1 MKIKKYKND
10 IISIAVTLLFT
21 MAIIIGCKILY
32 KDNIKDNVN
41 KGTEYY
47 EAIVTDIK
55 KENLK
60 NDEYIEN
67 IELGYQDITLK
78 FLEGPYKDKE
88 YEVKNNV
95 SRVYNFKVHKGSKVV
110 ACMYFTDN
118 KLNGISVYSYKRT
131 TPLLILVILFLV
143 VVIGIGGIK
152 GIKTIMTVIFT
163 IVCIL
168 FFMLPLIIRGVSPIL
183 ASIII
188 VILSIT
194 MTFILV
200 SGINKKSLS
209 AIIGSFIAVTIAGI
223 IAYGFGKWAHLSGV
237 TMENAESI
245 MYISE
250 TSGLKINGLLFAAI
264 LISSLGAI
272 MDTTMSIASS
282 IFEIVQVNK
291 EIEKKELFNRGMNI
305 GRDIMGTMTNTLI
318 LAFVGGA
325 INLMIMLYVANM
337 WTIQLMNLDIIGT
350 EIIQGLSGTIA
361 MILAIPITAM
371 VSIYFCKIQH

>member
-1 MKIKKYKND
+1 MKIKKYRND

-21 MAIIIGCKILY
+21 VAIIIGWKILY

-41 KGTEYY
+41 KGMEYY

-131 TPLLILVILFLV
+131 TPLLILAILFLV
-143 VVIGIGGIK
+143 VVIGIGGVK

-168 FFMLPLIIRGVSPIL
+168 FLMLPLIIKGVSPIL
-183 ASIII
+183 ASVII

-200 SGINKKSLS
+200 SGLNKKSLS

-264 LISSLGAI
+264 LVSSLGAI

-282 IFEIVQVNK
+282 MFEIVQVNK
-291 EIEKKELFNRGMNI
+291 DIEKKELFNRAMNI
-305 GRDIMGTMTNTLI
+305 GRDIMSTMTNTLI

-361 MILAIPITAM
+361 MILAIPITAI

>member
-21 MAIIIGCKILY
+21 VAIIIGWKILY

>member
-1 MKIKKYKND
+1 
-10 IISIAVTLLFT
+10 
-21 MAIIIGCKILY
+21 MA
-32 KDNIKDNVN
+32 
-41 KGTEYY
+41 
-47 EAIVTDIK
+47 
-55 KENLK
+55 
-60 NDEYIEN
+60 
-67 IELGYQDITLK
+67 
-78 FLEGPYKDKE
+78 
-88 YEVKNNV
+88 
-95 SRVYNFKVHKGSKVV
+95 
-110 ACMYFTDN
+110 
-118 KLNGISVYSYKRT
+118 
-131 TPLLILVILFLV
+131 ILFLV
-143 VVIGIGGIK
+143 VVIGIGGVK

-168 FFMLPLIIRGVSPIL
+168 FLMLPLIIKGVSPIL
-183 ASIII
+183 ASVII

-200 SGINKKSLS
+200 SGLNKKSLS

-264 LISSLGAI
+264 LVSSLGAI

-282 IFEIVQVNK
+282 MFEIVQVNK
-291 EIEKKELFNRGMNI
+291 DIEKKELFNRAMNI

-361 MILAIPITAM
+361 MILAIPITAI

>member
-1 MKIKKYKND
+1 MKIKKYRND

-21 MAIIIGCKILY
+21 VAIIIGWKILY

-131 TPLLILVILFLV
+131 TPLLILAILFLV
-143 VVIGIGGIK
+143 VVIGIGGVK

-223 IAYGFGKWAHLSGV
+223 IACGFGKWAHLSGV